1 MKKQAGFTLIE
12 LIVVILILGILAAT
26 ALPKFVDIENE
37 AQEAAHHGVSAGVQ
51 ASISLIHSKWL
62 VLGKPT
68 QATTTNPNPINSDG
82 VTGDD
87 FWLNVTG
94 WPLDDASIAQDGDM
108 TNDTCTSLWNGLLQ
122 AGGPLA
128 VSNATTGDYRA
139 VATSVTL
146 CTYDHVGSMVG
157 STVNMFLTYNVTSGL
172 ITIDSTI

>member
-26 ALPKFVDIENE
+26 ALPKFVSVENE
-37 AQEAAHHGVSAGVQ
+37 AQEAAHQGVAAGIQ

-68 QATTTNPNPINSDG
+68 QAVAATPNPVNTDG
-82 VTGDD
+82 IAGPD
-87 FWLNVTG
+87 FWLNVNG
-94 WPLDDASIAQDGDM
+94 WPLDDAAQNQNAALTDAI
-108 TNDTCTSLWNGLLQ
+108 CASLWNGLLQ

-128 VSNATTGDYRA
+128 VAAATTGDYN
-139 VATSVTL
+139 ATAAGTI

-157 STVNMFLTYNVTSGL
+157 AVINMNLTYDANDGV
-172 ITIDSTI
+172 ITIDSAI